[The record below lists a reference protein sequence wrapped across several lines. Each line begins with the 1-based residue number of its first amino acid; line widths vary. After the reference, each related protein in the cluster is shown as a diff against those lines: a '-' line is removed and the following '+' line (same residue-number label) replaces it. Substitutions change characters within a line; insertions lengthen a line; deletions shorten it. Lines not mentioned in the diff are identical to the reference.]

1 MGALIFVVT
10 VNFEAYPEQA
20 SAFLARVRTQASDS
34 LANEDGC
41 HHFDVCIDPAQ
52 RERIF
57 LYEIYTD
64 AAAFQAHRETAHFK
78 AFDAEVAPM
87 LRSKAV
93 ETWELST

>member
-1 MGALIFVVT
+1 MFVVT

-34 LANEDGC
+34 LLSEPGC
-41 HHFDVCIDPAQ
+41 YHFDVCIDPAQ
-52 RERIF
+52 PQRVF

-64 AAAFQAHRETAHFK
+64 RAAFQAHRETTHFK
-78 AFDAEVAPM
+78 SFDADVATM

-93 ETWELST
+93 ETWELPS